1 MKPRR
6 YQERAIE
13 NFQTWVHR
21 PNDLLATI
29 ILPTGT
35 GKTRTASWALEELFK
50 EQKRK
55 TLWCAHREELIEQA
69 AGVLGQIPG
78 ISLNIE
84 MAERRADP
92 DVDIVVGTVQT
103 LHRSRK
109 NLKGFVPEI
118 VIVDEWHHYD
128 VKNKQ
133 YHGLMEKFPE
143 AHFLGLTATPF
154 RFMGGDLPLGTKLIE
169 MDIGLA
175 VAHDYLVPPKPEAL
189 RSDVSLAAV
198 KSRAGDFALNELSE
212 AVNVEHRNRLI
223 AERILVAVKDEKRQ
237 GILFGVDVAH
247 AQTMAALLEKEV
259 RVGQV
264 YGETPKEERRE
275 LMKRVRNGEIDVLCN
290 NLVCTEGFDVPH
302 MSFIGIARPT
312 KSLGLFCQMMGRGL
326 RLSEGKRDCLVID
339 VHDTVKVSQKRVTYV
354 QVASAGDID
363 GSQRRA
369 EAVISEPIA
378 DKLDNFPVVMRLQKG
393 DRWVVDNKRWFA
405 PAWMIADNQWVLTWS
420 KTHEAEPSSEKDWV
434 PIEKMPSQPAVR
446 NRPMVV
452 RHQKF
457 GEGVAHD
464 VAYGL
469 AESFLIV
476 NFEQH
481 GDKHVPISVLEQQK
495 IKFDKKKLAQPIQR
509 AFYICMSADGTGGRV
524 ISLKLVGRQFHVVG
538 EARGDQTTINEMIR
552 ASAAEDDMEN
562 VVKASAKW
570 RNRSATK
577 GQLGIIKSAMDWGK
591 LPPDIDLK
599 TLSSGDASTLIDQIN
614 WKDRLDLF
622 FGAKDRKQLIGYA
635 SSDDDV

>member
-1 MKPRR
+1 MTPRR
-6 YQERAIE
+6 YQARAIE
-13 NFQTWVHR
+13 NFQSWVHR

-35 GKTRTASWALEELFK
+35 GKTKTASWALEELFQQERPK
-50 EQKRK
+50 V
-55 TLWCAHREELIEQA
+55 LWCAHREELIEQA
-69 AGVLGQIPG
+69 AAELGQIPG

-92 DVDIVVGTVQT
+92 SVDIIVGTVQT
-103 LHRSRK
+103 LYRSRK
-109 NLKGFVPEI
+109 NMKGFVPNI
-118 VIVDEWHHYD
+118 IIVDEWHHYD

-133 YHGLMEKFPE
+133 YHGLMEKFPD
-143 AHFLGLTATPF
+143 AHTLGLTATPF
-154 RFMGGDLPLGTKLIE
+154 RYMGGDLPLGTKLIE

-175 VAHDYLVPPKPEAL
+175 VAHEYLVPPKPEAL
-189 RSDVSLAAV
+189 KSDVSLAAV

-212 AVNVEHRNRLI
+212 AVNVEHRNHLI
-223 AERILVAVKDEKRQ
+223 AQRIIAAVKDEKRQ

-247 AQTMAALLEKEV
+247 AQAMAALLEKEV

-264 YGETPKEERRE
+264 YGETPKDERRE
-275 LMKRVRNGEIDVLCN
+275 LMKRVRGGDIDVLCN

-326 RLSEGKRDCLVID
+326 RLFEGKQDCLVID
-339 VHDTVKVSQKRVTYV
+339 VHDTVKVSQSRVTYS

-369 EAVISEPIA
+369 ESIISEPVA
-378 DKLDNFPVVMRLQKG
+378 DKLDNFPVVMRLHSG
-393 DRWVVDNKRWFA
+393 DRWVVDDKRWFS
-405 PAWMIADNQWVLTWS
+405 PAWMLAANQWVITWS
-420 KTHEAEPSSEKDWV
+420 KEYEAEPSSEKDWV
-434 PIEKMPSQPAVR
+434 PFQKMPSQPQVR
-446 NRPMVV
+446 NHPIVV

-481 GDKHVPISVLEQQK
+481 GDKQIPVSMLEKQK
-495 IKFDKKKLAQPIQR
+495 VRFDKKKLDTPIQR
-509 AFYICMSADGTGGRV
+509 AFYICMKADGTGGRV

-538 EARGDQTTINEMIR
+538 EAIGDQTTINEVIR
-552 ASAAEDDMEN
+552 AAAAEDDMEN
-562 VVKASAKW
+562 VVKTNAKW

-577 GQLGIIKSAMDWGK
+577 SQIGLIKNAMDWGK
-591 LPPDIDLK
+591 LSSDVDLK
-599 TLSSGDASTLIDQIN
+599 TLSSGDASTLIDQIK

-622 FGAKDRKQLIGYA
+622 FGSKDRKQLIGYA
-635 SSDDDV
+635 DSEDDV